1 MLAYPFM
8 LTNTTDFD
16 RIQKRVDAMAMLG
29 VPYGDA
35 IDKANQIARD
45 QAAVIAADIQKSGGP
60 AGLADKEIT
69 ALVAY
74 LERLGTDIRQPAA
87 VTPAPAAPR
96 PGGD

>member
-1 MLAYPFM
+1 MD
-8 LTNTTDFD
+8 TSE
-16 RIQKRVDAMAMLG
+16 IQKRVDAMAMLG

-35 IDKANQIARD
+35 INHANQMARD
-45 QAAVIAADIQKSGGP
+45 QAKLVAADIEKSGGP

-87 VTPAPAAPR
+87 PPAAPASPAPAATPA
-96 PGGD
+96 PLKAGGN